1 MALSA
6 LVIVDEAYFEFW
18 GRTSLALIHRYPN
31 LLVTRSF
38 SKAFALAG
46 LGTTHAQL
54 LQHLADCLPFNF
66 H

>member
-1 MALSA
+1 MKFVRPAALCAA
-6 LVIVDEAYFEFW
+6 LAALPHAA
-18 GRTSLALIHRYPN
+18 LA
-31 LLVTRSF
+31 
-38 SKAFALAG
+38 AFALAG